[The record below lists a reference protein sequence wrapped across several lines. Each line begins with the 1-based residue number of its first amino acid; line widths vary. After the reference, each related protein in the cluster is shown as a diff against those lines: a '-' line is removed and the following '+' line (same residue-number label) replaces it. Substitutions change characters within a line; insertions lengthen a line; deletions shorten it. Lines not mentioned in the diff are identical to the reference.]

1 MNAMKKPINVKHPN
15 TRKANLKP
23 STKANATSGE
33 TESKLGGAP
42 LKDITVTTIL
52 VANATLRTFA
62 EFLTSCVNADTTP
75 KSDCSTALKIE
86 LLFGELN
93 NRAKFT
99 GTKIVVIPYTK
110 TRLNLYCLDESYI
123 IDRP

>member
-93 NRAKFT
+93 SPRPALWSINIAT
-99 GTKIVVIPYTK
+99 IKIIEDVSVEKI
-110 TRLNLYCLDESYI
+110 N
-123 IDRP
+123 